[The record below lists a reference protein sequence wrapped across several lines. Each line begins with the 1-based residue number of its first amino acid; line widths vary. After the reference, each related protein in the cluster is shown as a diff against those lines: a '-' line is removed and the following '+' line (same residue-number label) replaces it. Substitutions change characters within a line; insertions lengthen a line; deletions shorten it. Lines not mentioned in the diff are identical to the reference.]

1 MAKNGKSVKI
11 EIPVAPPIRLL
22 TTNQPIVPAAE
33 KGQINRIMVET
44 GTPGNANY
52 KQHIIYQEKEIVEGV
67 NPFQGQ
73 FIFNLVAGALGSGR
87 GERPT
92 AFAAWAVQVQDQF
105 ADHKF
110 FKPLLKYNVVVEYKS
125 RGGTVVYPVRDM
137 LQMCQLKRTNILN
150 SIERFPPDKKAPT
163 TRTKAPREVEVS
175 LTL

>member
-1 MAKNGKSVKI
+1 MAKKGTKV
-11 EIPVAPPIRLL
+11 EIPVLPPIRLL

-33 KGQINRIMVET
+33 KGQIDRIIVER
-44 GTPGNANY
+44 GTPG
-52 KQHIIYQEKEIVEGV
+52 KQGYTEHVIYEDKDIVDGV
-67 NPFQGQ
+67 NPFQGN

-105 ADHKF
+105 NEHKF
-110 FKPLLKYNVVVEYKS
+110 FKPLMRYTVVVEYKS
-125 RGGTVVYPVRDM
+125 RGGTVMYPVQDM
-137 LQMCQLKRTNILN
+137 LEICRLKRTNILN

-163 TRTKAPREVEVS
+163 TRKRTPKQVEVS